1 MIKKIKLGEICNI
14 INGFAFK
21 SKEYVD
27 NGIRVI
33 IITNVQKGV
42 IEDSDPKYYDI
53 SKIDKLKNYMLR
65 ENDLLI
71 SLTGNVGRVGLMP
84 KEFLP
89 AGLNQ
94 RVGCLRIKD
103 TQNVSIRYLY
113 QCLNNNRFENEC
125 INNSN
130 GIAQKNLSTEWL
142 KDYMIAIPN
151 IDMQDQIASKLEKIQ
166 EIIQKKIQ
174 QVKELDELIK
184 SQFVEMFGDPKLNDK
199 NWIKAPMGNYMTVL
213 TDFSANGSYKTL
225 DSLVVMY
232 DDPNYAYMVR
242 TTDLENED
250 YKNNVKYITEE
261 AYNFLSKS
269 KVYPDDII
277 MNKIGSAG
285 KVYIMPDVGMPVSL
299 GRNAFLFRYN
309 SDIVPLFIY
318 YLLKS
323 EYGTNEI
330 SQYVRG
336 AVTKTI
342 TKDDVRKV
350 KIIVPPVELQNQF
363 ADFVKQIDK
372 QKIEIE
378 NSLKEMQELYES
390 LMDKYFG

>member
-1 MIKKIKLGEICNI
+1 MSKKIKLGEICNI

-33 IITNVQKGV
+33 RITNVQKGV

-53 SKIDKLKNYMLR
+53 SQNDKLKNYMLK

-142 KDYMIAIPN
+142 KDYMITIPN
-151 IDMQDQIASKLEKIQ
+151 IDMQNQIASKLEKIQ
-166 EIIQKKIQ
+166 EIIKKKTQ
-174 QVKELDELIK
+174 QAKELDELIK
-184 SQFVEMFGDPKLNDK
+184 AQFVKMFGSIEKQIELKD
-199 NWIKAPMGNYMTVL
+199 
-213 TDFSANGSYKTL
+213 
-225 DSLVVMY
+225 
-232 DDPNYAYMVR
+232 
-242 TTDLENED
+242 
-250 YKNNVKYITEE
+250 YITS
-261 AYNFLSKS
+261 L
-269 KVYPDDII
+269 D
-277 MNKIGSAG
+277 AG
-285 KVYIMPDVGMPVSL
+285 KSL
-299 GRNAFLFRYN
+299 AGDEKCINK
-309 SDIVPLFIY
+309 V
-318 YLLKS
+318 LK
-323 EYGTNEI
+323 GNI
-330 SQYVRG
+330 
-336 AVTKTI
+336 K
-342 TKDDVRKV
+342 
-350 KIIVPPVELQNQF
+350 
-363 ADFVKQIDK
+363 
-372 QKIEIE
+372 
-378 NSLKEMQELYES
+378 
-390 LMDKYFG
+390 